1 MSKTPD
7 DGILPE
13 PPTGSVV
20 LFCYPLDDQPEDAW
34 LRYDAG
40 AEEGG
45 YGDQHWYPLGRI
57 DSEYPETWSGV
68 IDAARGCEMRIV
80 TATKKIPGTPLV

>member
-1 MSKTPD
+1 VPD
-7 DGILPE
+7 PKIPPGPATLPE

-20 LFCYPLDDQPEDAW
+20 LFCHPRGAW
-34 LRYDAG
+34 LRDDA
-40 AEEGG
+40 AAKEGG

-68 IDAARGCEMRIV
+68 ITAARGCEMRIV
-80 TATKKIPGTPLV
+80 TATKKIPGTPLA